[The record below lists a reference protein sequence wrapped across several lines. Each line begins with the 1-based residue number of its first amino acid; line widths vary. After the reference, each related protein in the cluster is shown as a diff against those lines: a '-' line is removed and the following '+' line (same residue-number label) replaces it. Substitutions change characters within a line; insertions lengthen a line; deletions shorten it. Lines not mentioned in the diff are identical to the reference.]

1 MTIDTRSHA
10 SAFSDSIVN
19 LQRAKGMESQ
29 DAYCFLAGY
38 LSSHLAGIIDQ
49 LPKAK
54 RLAVLADMA
63 RTTLVKEAQAEVL
76 LEKA

>member
-19 LQRAKGMESQ
+19 LQRAKGMESSE
-29 DAYCFLAGY
+29 AYIFMSGY
-38 LSSHLAGIIDQ
+38 LSSYMVGIIDQ

-54 RLAVLADMA
+54 RHAVLADMA
-63 RTTLVKEAQAEVL
+63 RTTLVKESQAEVL